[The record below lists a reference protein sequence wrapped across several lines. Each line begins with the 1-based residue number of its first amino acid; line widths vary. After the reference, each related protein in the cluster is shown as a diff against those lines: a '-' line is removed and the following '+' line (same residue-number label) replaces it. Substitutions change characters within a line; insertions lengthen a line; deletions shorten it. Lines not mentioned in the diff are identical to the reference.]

1 MQKTC
6 LIAAHD
12 PWFIQLLK
20 IYSEEFGFE
29 VVHAFDAHEA
39 ITKAIHDHPMVILMQ
54 LDLPGSIKGRDM
66 LKMLRLDVQT
76 KQIPV
81 FVFSWQGSPEETIEG
96 ATAHL
101 MEPITYEAFADA
113 LHSADLHEH
122 GTNRAEQSAHSGTL
136 PRTGNLQRRRI
147 PK

>member
-1 MQKTC
+1 MQRIC

-20 IYSEEFGFE
+20 IYSEEFGFW
-29 VVHAFDAHEA
+29 VVQAFDAKEV
-39 ITKAIHDHPMVILMQ
+39 ITKALHDHPAVIFLQ
-54 LDLPGSIKGRDM
+54 LDLPGSIKGGDM
-66 LKMLRLDVQT
+66 LKMLRLNEQT

-81 FVFSWQGSPEETIEG
+81 FVFSWQGSQEEDVEG

-101 MEPITYEAFADA
+101 MEPITYEIFVDTLQAAGLGERNTDRLTHPLNSDA
-113 LHSADLHEH
+113 L
-122 GTNRAEQSAHSGTL
+122 
-136 PRTGNLQRRRI
+136 PRIGNLPRRRI

>member
-1 MQKTC
+1 MQKIC

-20 IYSEEFGFE
+20 IYSEEFGFG
-29 VVHAFDAHEA
+29 VVQAFDAQEVIGKALHEHPA
-39 ITKAIHDHPMVILMQ
+39 IIFLQ
-54 LDLPGSIKGRDM
+54 LDLPGSIKGSDM
-66 LKMLRLDVQT
+66 LKMLRLDAQT

-81 FVFSWQGSPEETIEG
+81 FVFSWQGSQEEVVEG

-101 MEPITYEAFADA
+101 VEPITYEIFVDA
-113 LHSADLHEH
+113 LQAAGLGER
-122 GTNRAEQSAHSGTL
+122 GAGRPAQPLNPGTL

-147 PK
+147 SK